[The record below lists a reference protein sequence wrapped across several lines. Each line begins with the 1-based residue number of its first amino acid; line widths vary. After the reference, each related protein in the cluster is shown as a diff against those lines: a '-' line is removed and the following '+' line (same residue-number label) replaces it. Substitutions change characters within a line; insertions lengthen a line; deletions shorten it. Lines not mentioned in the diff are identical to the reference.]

1 MLTKKNP
8 IKLPHKFYCPLCQQ
22 RLWRLGSQ
30 KRYLVDGK
38 TVKKTPDIQ
47 MTKSDRMAID
57 AEDFGLE
64 EFFCEKHGKMW
75 MQLAVTSY

>member
-1 MLTKKNP
+1 
-8 IKLPHKFYCPLCQQ
+8 
-22 RLWRLGSQ
+22 
-30 KRYLVDGK
+30 
-38 TVKKTPDIQ
+38 